1 MVRVSPSSSS
11 TAIKGGDPLLHF
23 LHQLFTP
30 TLSLHSLS
38 LYSGQER
45 PDEVPTSL
53 RQRTQGSGS
62 SVRVR
67 VCSREVYEVSS
78 VIGRLTARN
87 RRGTT
92 RLGNKKQE
100 TESGRKGTSVIP
112 VCGIYVNRKGLARS
126 DQMKALHIGGRIK
139 LKMLEISVFSLCY
152 DNEMAGKSFLLRA
165 IGMSRSSSKKS
176 SSSNNNTEEG
186 ERSVQPRGSHSPD
199 ASGYYT
205 HIPSPARAMNE
216 PQQEPE
222 PQPRRARTRLA
233 AKKTFRRGHVE
244 RFILTE
250 ADWAAIREAENAN
263 DNGEDEEDEEEPE
276 EQHEEEPEEH
286 HSPIFIM
293 TDSERARIRAEMESD
308 NEGEERNEYGEEPAE
323 DGDETGGEV
332 DHHHRPEESI
342 PMDYEYSDQPS
353 RGKGKKKIK
362 ELSSAKSRAIT
373 IPKRDP
379 YLAPYDY
386 KQRERDELAEAMR
399 RSHHEYYRQAHAA
412 PAYPH
417 PSMYPPVPTYPQPP
431 MYSQPPP
438 MYPSPPMYQ
447 SPPMSY
453 AHPYPMYPSPPSY
466 TPYPYSPPSYAH
478 PVYPP
483 PNYQSPYPYLPEPG
497 RSSMGGG
504 SSSHHYSLD
513 PPRRSTEDARAM
525 ERYRVPL
532 EGDEQKYKDDE
543 KEEYWR
549 KFFG

>member
-1 MVRVSPSSSS
+1 
-11 TAIKGGDPLLHF
+11 
-23 LHQLFTP
+23 
-30 TLSLHSLS
+30 
-38 LYSGQER
+38 
-45 PDEVPTSL
+45 
-53 RQRTQGSGS
+53 
-62 SVRVR
+62 
-67 VCSREVYEVSS
+67 
-78 VIGRLTARN
+78 
-87 RRGTT
+87 
-92 RLGNKKQE
+92 
-100 TESGRKGTSVIP
+100 
-112 VCGIYVNRKGLARS
+112 
-126 DQMKALHIGGRIK
+126 
-139 LKMLEISVFSLCY
+139 
-152 DNEMAGKSFLLRA
+152 
-165 IGMSRSSSKKS
+165 MSRSSSKKS
-176 SSSNNNTEEG
+176 SSSNNNNTEEG
-186 ERSVQPRGSHSPD
+186 ERSVQPRESHSPD

-244 RFILTE
+244 RFRLTE
-250 ADWAAIREAENAN
+250 ADWTAIREAENAN
-263 DNGEDEEDEEEPE
+263 DDEEDEEDEEEHE
-276 EQHEEEPEEH
+276 EQHEEEPEEEPEEH
-286 HSPIFIM
+286 HSPIFMM
-293 TDSERARIRAEMESD
+293 TDSERARIQAEMESD
-308 NEGEERNEYGEEPAE
+308 NEEVERNEYEEEPAE

-342 PMDYEYSDQPS
+342 PMDYEYSEQPS

-373 IPKRDP
+373 IPKKDP

-386 KQRERDELAEAMR
+386 KQWERDELAEAMR

-447 SPPMSY
+447 SPPMGY
-453 AHPYPMYPSPPSY
+453 APHPYPMYPSPPSY
-466 TPYPYSPPSYAH
+466 APYPYSPPSYAH

-483 PNYQSPYPYLPEPG
+483 PSYQSPYPYLPEPG
-497 RSSMGGG
+497 RSSMGAG